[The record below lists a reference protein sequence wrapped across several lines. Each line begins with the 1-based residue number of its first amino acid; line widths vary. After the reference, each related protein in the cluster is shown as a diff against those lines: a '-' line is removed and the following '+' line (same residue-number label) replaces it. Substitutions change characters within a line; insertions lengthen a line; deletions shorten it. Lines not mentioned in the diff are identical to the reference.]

1 MENNQT
7 NLASG
12 KIGKQMARYAVPCVI
27 SLLVGA
33 LCCSPKPIAASG
45 RARLLPPGSDLS
57 EERLVL
63 RGEMCYSIRVISESE
78 RKLEPCGFFRFF
90 SQPSP

>member
-1 MENNQT
+1 MENSPT
-7 NLASG
+7 NPASENPESG
-12 KIGKQMARYAVPCVI
+12 WGAVLPPRT

-63 RGEMCYSIRVISESE
+63 RGKLCYSIRVISESE
-78 RKLEPCGFFRFF
+78 RKLDSCGFFRFF
-90 SQPSP
+90 